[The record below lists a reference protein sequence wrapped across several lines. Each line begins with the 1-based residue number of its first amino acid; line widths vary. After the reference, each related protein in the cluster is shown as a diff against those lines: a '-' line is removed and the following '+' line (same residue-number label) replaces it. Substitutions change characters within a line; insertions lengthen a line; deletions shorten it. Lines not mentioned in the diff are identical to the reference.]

1 MRFVKHEKE
10 AYHYIEIVPTF
21 VFKSFFEENK
31 KAILNGS
38 KVNNQTL
45 NYTGIKTIN
54 NGKEF
59 GLYKRGNDI
68 LRVLLTDEIIQM
80 TKESVDNSDIPKGKG
95 IKILNPSVIEKSFLS
110 FNDILFLKEKCG
122 NIYTDG
128 EISIDRS
135 MINNS
140 KLQELLKE
148 FAILDKEIKDNNLL
162 NKQLEL
168 VRFIYDYYKMK
179 SKYLAYSSNAK
190 RKDVISSYGV
200 IGKNHTANCLGFSIT
215 LVQLYNHYGIKADFI
230 STDPSKQIGD
240 GHGMVKLYLDNGK
253 VTYLDLAREISRYFF
268 TSTATDNIC
277 KDINQYNFFL
287 KSKNA
292 FKNEING
299 SFPDFEENESI
310 DIVDK
315 RGNIINPI
323 GPLVVIKKV
332 NHIERTGFRVI
343 GEGNHNGA
351 NKAKKR

>member
-1 MRFVKHEKE
+1 MKFVGYKKE
-10 AYHYIEIVPTF
+10 PYHYIEIVPTF

-31 KAILNGS
+31 EAILKGANAD
-38 KVNNQTL
+38 NHTL
-45 NYTGIKTIN
+45 QYTGIKTIN
-54 NGKEF
+54 NGQEF

-68 LRVLLTDEIIQM
+68 LRVLLTDEVLQM
-80 TKESVDNSDIPKGKG
+80 IKETIDNSNAPREKG
-95 IKILNPSVIEKSFLS
+95 IKLLNPLVIEKSFLS
-110 FNDILFLKEKCG
+110 LSDVLFLKEKCG
-122 NIYTDG
+122 NIYTDS
-128 EISIDRS
+128 EIDVDHSIL
-135 MINNS
+135 NNN

-148 FAILDKEIKDNNLL
+148 FAILDKKIKDNNLL
-162 NKQLEL
+162 TNQLKL
-168 VRFIYDYYKMK
+168 VKFIYDYYKMRG
-179 SKYLAYSSNAK
+179 KYLAYSSNEK

-200 IGKNHTANCLGFSIT
+200 IGKNHTANCLGFSNT
-215 LVQLYNHYGIKADFI
+215 LVQLYNHYGIKADLI
-230 STDPSKQIGD
+230 STDPSKQIGT

-253 VTYLDLAREISRYFF
+253 VTYLDLAREISRYFC

-287 KSKNA
+287 KSKYA

-299 SFPDFEENESI
+299 VFPDFEENESI